1 MADKPA
7 IGSFFA
13 NKSLLEMPVLSSR
26 RKIET
31 RLDYGVSSFDLIF
44 SVKVL
49 PNITWKIIYGKGG
62 VALAVL
68 ASVQC
73 YDWLSTFPDWVRRW
87 SNVVIHLLIKLFCLL
102 D

>member
-1 MADKPA
+1 MKG
-7 IGSFFA
+7 I
-13 NKSLLEMPVLSSR
+13 R
-26 RKIET
+26 HHHKIET
-31 RLDYGVSSFDLIF
+31 RLDFGVSSFDLIF
-44 SVKVL
+44 IVTVKVIVL
-49 PNITWKIIYGKGG
+49 PNITFKIIFGIGG

-87 SNVVIHLLIKLFCLL
+87 SNVVIHLLIKLFCLF